1 MVNYIIQLDFRKTV
15 LEGEDRFDAVCAM
28 VGDLLQAHDS
38 EDVEVRYWET
48 LDGPVIEEEEEALS
62 REMVFMEVECL

>member
-1 MVNYIIQLDFRKTV
+1 MCY
-15 LEGEDRFDAVCAM
+15 G
-28 VGDLLQAHDS
+28 GDLIQNHDS

-48 LDGPVIEEEEEALS
+48 LDGPVLEEEEALE